1 MKNNTDARLRRK
13 IFWLILTPI
22 MLLSSCA
29 VPRQPVTLPM
39 KTAPLAEDANEIG
52 WYRISFEITWP
63 KDQEPFWY
71 MDALLADRVVAP
83 VLEQYRGKIRSWRF
97 HRRANRDA
105 AGHRF
110 SFIFYTSGFT
120 AAQIIATIKQQPPLQ
135 RLLSGKQLVRVDY
148 ADPKVNNKPNIEDTS
163 DPIWPLM
170 VQKTWPSFIMGA
182 SDMWLGLVHE
192 LAQAARKNEKNND
205 ETLYRE
211 VQKQLSAFWR
221 EQGQHPL
228 LHHLNAL
235 FGYEEMIVID
245 RNGRSMRF

>member
-1 MKNNTDARLRRK
+1 MEMIISAKWLKNV
-13 IFWLILTPI
+13 ILLVLPI
-22 MLLSSCA
+22 LFLSACA
-29 VPRQPVTLPM
+29 VSKAPETSTLFVAGDAQ
-39 KTAPLAEDANEIG
+39 KTG
-52 WYRISFEITWP
+52 WYRISFEISWP
-63 KDQEPFWY
+63 KNQEPSWY

-83 VLEQYRGKIRSWRF
+83 VFEQYRGNIRFWRF

-110 SFIFYTSGFT
+110 SFIFYTSGLT
-120 AAQIIATIKQQPPLQ
+120 AAHIVAAVKRQPSLQ
-135 RLLSGKQLVRVDY
+135 KLLSEKQLVRVDY
-148 ADPKVNNKPNIEDTS
+148 ADPLVNDKPHIEDTS
-163 DPIWPLM
+163 DPHWPLM

-182 SDMWLGLVHE
+182 SEMWLGLIRE
-192 LAQAARKNEKNND
+192 LASEAQKNEKKDD

-211 VQKQLSAFWR
+211 VQKQLSDFWR

-245 RNGRSMRF
+245 RKGQSMRF

>member
-1 MKNNTDARLRRK
+1 MENIKDTRLRSK
-13 IFWLILTPI
+13 IFWLILSI
-22 MLLSSCA
+22 VLLSACTVS
-29 VPRQPVTLPM
+29 RQPVTPPM
-39 KTAPLAEDANEIG
+39 RTIPVVEDANEIG

-63 KDQEPFWY
+63 KDQEPSWY
-71 MDALLADRVVAP
+71 MDALLADRIVAP
-83 VLEQYRGKIRSWRF
+83 VLEQYREKIHSWRF
-97 HRRANRDA
+97 HRRASRDA

-120 AAQIIATIKQQPPLQ
+120 AAQIIAAVKRQPPLQ
-135 RLLSGKQLVRVDY
+135 RLLSDKQLVRVDY
-148 ADPKVNNKPNIEDTS
+148 ADPQVNNKPNIEDTS

-192 LAQAARKNEKNND
+192 FAQAAQKNEKNND
-205 ETLYRE
+205 EMLYRE